1 MSQYASPSGWQQTGN
16 SKQQRKPVSTTRT
29 SPKYKSTKKC
39 PSSLDLF
46 CKKHNLQPHP
56 LYYYAQE
63 LNKEEFP
70 EYSEYDIEQWAIT
83 DWEEFDI
90 WVENYVDFRLL
101 EDFKRQWFI
110 GFYGDTF
117 RPYKVLNYDFKRY
130 QENVIQHFM
139 LGEPP
144 SNSSDS

>member
-1 MSQYASPSGWQQTGN
+1 MSQYTSPSDWQQTDN
-16 SKQQRKPVSTTRT
+16 SKQRRKPVSTTHA
-29 SPKYKSTKKC
+29 SPRYKST
-39 PSSLDLF
+39 
-46 CKKHNLQPHP
+46 KKHNLQPHP

-70 EYSEYDIEQWAIT
+70 EYSNYDIEQWAIA

-139 LGEPP
+139 LEEP
-144 SNSSDS
+144 SSKGSENF